1 MKRQADLL
9 NLKKA
14 RTKILSLKFEE
25 KILKKITVYLLL
37 AAVLFCFTS
46 CSFDENE
53 EPYTSLRIDQT
64 TEEGTVGDADFVNTS
79 GDAYGISTSGDAVYV
94 NYYSTASLNDAAE
107 KYGSAIKNEAG
118 FIYSNAYYNYLT
130 NTLITT
136 NGDSWRLCDSEEIAE
151 YTGVDADKIKA
162 FKDGEISA
170 ADNEVSYCAMAYNY
184 NTASSIAV
192 YYFNPGYYNISNMT
206 AEQYLEIIASQYEN
220 VEKSKVEFIG
230 QSYAMIDIPASDER
244 NRMVE
249 YAIEKDG
256 LLYCIAI
263 SLKDDMTY
271 EEAASII
278 GTVY

>member
-1 MKRQADLL
+1 M
-9 NLKKA
+9 
-14 RTKILSLKFEE
+14 
-25 KILKKITVYLLL
+25 KKITVYLLL

-64 TEEGTVGDADFVNTS
+64 TEEGTIGDADFVNTS
-79 GDAYGISTSGDAVYV
+79 GDAYGVSTSGDAVYV

-192 YYFNPGYYNISNMT
+192 YYFNPAYYNISNMT

>member
-1 MKRQADLL
+1 M
-9 NLKKA
+9 
-14 RTKILSLKFEE
+14 
-25 KILKKITVYLLL
+25 KKITVCVLL
-37 AAVLFCFTS
+37 AAMLICLTS
-46 CSFDENE
+46 CTDENE

-64 TEEGTVGDADFVNTS
+64 TEEGTSGDAAFVNTS
-79 GDAYGISTSGDAVYV
+79 GDAYGVSTSGDAVYV
-94 NYYSTASLNDAAE
+94 DCITVASLNDAAE

-118 FIYSNAYYNYLT
+118 FIYSNSYYNYLT

-136 NGDSWRLCDSEEIAE
+136 NGDSWRLCDSDEIAE
-151 YTGVDADKIKA
+151 YTGIDVEKIKA
-162 FKDGEISA
+162 FKNGDITA
-170 ADNEVSYCAMAYNY
+170 AENEVSYCAMAYNY
-184 NTASSIAV
+184 QTASSIAV
-192 YYFNPGYYNISNMT
+192 YYFNPASYNISNMK
-206 AEQYLEIIASQYEN
+206 AEDYLEIIASQYEN